1 MIRQKPLTQCARTQY
16 APALPSILTR
26 TGMLLVLVFM
36 CWAGLARAQDA
47 YPARPVRMVMPFPPG
62 GAGDA
67 GARVL
72 ADGLSVYLKQPVVV
86 DNRPGANGN
95 IGADN
100 IAKSAPDG
108 YSILFAAM
116 GTMTINPFIYAKMP
130 FLVER
135 DLVPVA
141 KVFDTALVIEANPA
155 TGLKSLKDLIDYA
168 KKNPG
173 KLSYASGGNG
183 SSTHMGGELFKHFT
197 RTDLVH
203 IPYKGNGPALADVL
217 GGSVN
222 VMFDQVAS
230 SAQHINAGKLIAF
243 AVTSPKRQSSLP
255 NVATVRELGYPQLE
269 MSSWSAVMAPAGTP
283 QAIIDRLAKAID
295 TVLAEPAVK
304 QRMEALGATVSSS
317 TPAELGT
324 LLQDESRRWKQVVT
338 AAKIKSD

>member
-1 MIRQKPLTQCARTQY
+1 MRNLRRLAVCGGLLAAACALAAQAQEPY
-16 APALPSILTR
+16 PS
-26 TGMLLVLVFM
+26 
-36 CWAGLARAQDA
+36 
-47 YPARPVRMVMPFPPG
+47 RPVRMVMPFPPG

-72 ADGLSVYLKQPVVV
+72 ADGLTAYFRQPVVV

-130 FLVER
+130 FVVER
-135 DLVPVA
+135 DLTPVA
-141 KVFDTALVIEANPA
+141 KVFDTALVIEAHPS
-155 TGLKSLKDLIDYA
+155 TGLKSLKELIDYA

-197 RTDLVH
+197 GTDLVH
-203 IPYKGNGPALADVL
+203 IPYKGNGPALTDVL
-217 GGSVN
+217 GGNVG

-230 SAQHINAGKLIAF
+230 SAQYINAGRLTAF
-243 AVTSPKRQSSLP
+243 AVSSPKRQASIP
-255 NVATVRELGYPQLE
+255 NVPTARELGYPQLE
-269 MSSWSAVMAPAGTP
+269 MSSWSAVVAPAGTP
-283 QAIIDRLAKAID
+283 QAIIDKLAKAID

-304 QRMEALGATVSSS
+304 QRMEALGATVSPS
-317 TPAELGT
+317 TPAELGN
-324 LLQDESRRWKQVVT
+324 LLAEDSRRWKQVVA